1 MAPTAAAVLVLCAV
15 VLSAALVVTLLA
27 LRRTALR
34 AERVLAMLESEI
46 RPALAQIPP
55 LIAELRDVSQST
67 SEELAKMRAVVARAE
82 DMSAKIAKVVSALG
96 TFTQVG
102 QYASLAAGVKKG
114 LDVFVR
120 RLKAAP

>member
-1 MAPTAAAVLVLCAV
+1 MTPVAVTLLVLCAV
-15 VLSAALVVTLLA
+15 VVGAALVATLLS
-27 LRRTALR
+27 LRKTALR
-34 AERVLAMLESEI
+34 AERVLDMVEREI
-46 RPALAQIPP
+46 GPALGQIPP
-55 LIAELRDVSQST
+55 LIAELREVSRGT

-82 DMSAKIAKVVSALG
+82 DMSVKISKVVSALG

>member
-1 MAPTAAAVLVLCAV
+1 MTPVAVTLLVLCAV
-15 VLSAALVVTLLA
+15 VVSTALVVTLLS
-27 LRRTALR
+27 LRKTALR
-34 AERVLAMLESEI
+34 AERVLDLLEREV
-46 RPALAQIPP
+46 RPALGQIPP
-55 LIAELRDVSQST
+55 LIAELREVSQGT

-82 DMSAKIAKVVSALG
+82 DMSVKISKVVSALG

>member
-1 MAPTAAAVLVLCAV
+1 MTPVAVTLLVLCAV
-15 VLSAALVVTLLA
+15 VVGAALVATLLS
-27 LRRTALR
+27 LRKTALR
-34 AERVLAMLESEI
+34 AERVLDMVEREI
-46 RPALAQIPP
+46 GPALGQIPP
-55 LIAELRDVSQST
+55 LIAELREVSQGT

-82 DMSAKIAKVVSALG
+82 DMSVKISKVVSALG